1 MDLFGANTQWKIH
14 SFIFESDGCLIDREI
29 EREKIVRIMFAY
41 VGLGMGTHDSFC
53 TFVFV

>member
-29 EREKIVRIMFAY
+29 KREKIVRILFAY
-41 VGLGMGTHDSFC
+41 VGLGMGSHIHIMHT
-53 TFVFV
+53 